1 MNIDHELLHVSKE
14 AIELL
19 DKQADNLLPKE
30 IVSVVK
36 THSKMAVA
44 SSWIPIPGADLAAG
58 AASIWGMYIRINN
71 KIDLPFADNI
81 IKSIGSGVATNLA
94 GYIAVSGVA
103 SALKFIP
110 VVGQIGGAVV
120 MSAAQY
126 ALTLASGYV
135 YLKALSFAAGRSGG
149 TSISG
154 SDLKAAIDE
163 VLGEKGFI
171 KRFIEQAKKDY

>member
-1 MNIDHELLHVSKE
+1 MNIDHELLHVAKE
-14 AIELL
+14 VVEQL
-19 DKQADNLLPKE
+19 DRQADNLLPKE
-30 IVSVVK
+30 IVGVVK

-44 SSWIPIPGADLAAG
+44 SSWIPVPGADLAAG

-71 KIDLPFADNI
+71 KINLPFAENI

-110 VVGQIGGAVV
+110 VIGTIGGAVV

-149 TSISG
+149 ASITG
-154 SDLKAAIDE
+154 ADLKAAIDQ
-163 VLGEKGFI
+163 VLGDKGFI